1 MALKQYSTDID
12 VIIYNNVLDETI
24 ETGESDLLGSMG
36 IALCVPAAEYLCT
49 DGRRQ
54 QSGIR
59 MVGSAGRMAIVRH
72 LSAPVS
78 DP

>member
-1 MALKQYSTDID
+1 MALKQYSTDTF

-36 IALCVPAAEYLCT
+36 IALCVPAAEYLCE
-49 DGRRQ
+49 DGTRQ
-54 QSGIR
+54 TPGIR
-59 MVGSAGRMAIVRH
+59 MVVSASRMTIVRH
-72 LSAPVS
+72 LSGPVS

>member
-1 MALKQYSTDID
+1 MALKQYSTGNN

-36 IALCVPAAEYLCT
+36 IALCVPAAEYLCE

-54 QSGIR
+54 QPGIR

-72 LSAPVS
+72 LSGPVS

>member
-36 IALCVPAAEYLCT
+36 IALCIPAAESICA
-49 DGRRQ
+49 DGR
-54 QSGIR
+54 
-59 MVGSAGRMAIVRH
+59 
-72 LSAPVS
+72 
-78 DP
+78 